1 MITIFS
7 QSLFGFPCF
16 LQPPSRESSRKG
28 QASYT
33 MMISCDSCTFMA
45 CRESMTP
52 QQGDSYIPRAAQ

>member
-7 QSLFGFPCF
+7 QPLLGFPCF
-16 LQPPSRESSRKG
+16 LQLPSREDSWNG

-33 MMISCDSCTFMA
+33 MISRDSCTFMA
-45 CRESMTP
+45 CRKSMTP

>member
-16 LQPPSRESSRKG
+16 LQLPSRESSRKG

-52 QQGDSYIPRAAQ
+52 QQGDSYIPRAAE